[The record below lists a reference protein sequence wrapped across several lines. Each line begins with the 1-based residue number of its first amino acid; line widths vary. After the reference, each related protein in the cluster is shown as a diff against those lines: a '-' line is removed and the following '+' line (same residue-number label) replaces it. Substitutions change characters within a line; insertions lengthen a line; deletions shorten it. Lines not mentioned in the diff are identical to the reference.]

1 MGKRKPKEIYVMP
14 EYNLEKYFRIMD
26 TAQLNYANQYKRL
39 SKNDKRASYIVVY
52 YSIVLIVYA
61 LSVHYYPK
69 WFDSTW
75 INYCN
80 TIISIIVLVY
90 SIINSKADYAN
101 RASKAS
107 ESLNKVKGLKRRLGR
122 LKAKPQDSPE
132 QKSEWEKEFN
142 VIIDEYSILSSSV
155 EVRDDLD
162 FYYTI
167 RALCRKYGI
176 SIYRSIG
183 ESNGRDTPTKEAIE
197 ELEGYIAENAPFMQW
212 VHVNVLRIWH
222 VILYFS
228 PILIFLW
235 GFMPFKKLFVKA

>member
-1 MGKRKPKEIYVMP
+1 MP

-61 LSVHYYPK
+61 LSVHYYSD

-80 TIISIIVLVY
+80 IIISIIVLVY
-90 SIINSKADYAN
+90 SIINSKADYTN

-107 ESLNKVKGLKRRLGR
+107 YSLNKVKGLKRRLGN
-122 LKAKPQDSPE
+122 LKTKPHE
-132 QKSEWEKEFN
+132 TAEEKREWQETAN
-142 VIIDEYSILSSSV
+142 AIIEEYNTLSSSA

-167 RALCRKYGI
+167 LSLCKKYRISAFRRAKAECSKHDPNR
-176 SIYRSIG
+176 
-183 ESNGRDTPTKEAIE
+183 EAIE
-197 ELEGYIAENAPFMQW
+197 ELKGYIAENAPIMQML
-212 VHVNVLRIWH
+212 HVAFLKAWH
-222 VILYFS
+222 LMLYLA

-235 GFMPFKKLFVKA
+235 GFMPVKRLFVKSQ

>member
-1 MGKRKPKEIYVMP
+1 MGKRKLKEIYVMP

-122 LKAKPQDSPE
+122 LKAKPQESPE

-142 VIIDEYSILSSSV
+142 VIIEEYSILSSSV

-167 RALCRKYGI
+167 CSLCKKYGI
-176 SIYRSIG
+176 SILGAKANNSEG
-183 ESNGRDTPTKEAIE
+183 NPNNEAIK
-197 ELEGYIAENAPFMQW
+197 ELNGYIAENAPFMQW

-222 VILYFS
+222 LILYLA

-235 GFMPFKKLFVKA
+235 GFMPFKKLFVKE